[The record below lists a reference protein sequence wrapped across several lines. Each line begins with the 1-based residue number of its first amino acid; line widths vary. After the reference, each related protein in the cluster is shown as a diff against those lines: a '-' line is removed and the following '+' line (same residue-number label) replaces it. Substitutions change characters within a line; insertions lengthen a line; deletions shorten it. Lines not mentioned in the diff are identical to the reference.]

1 MLGGLGV
8 AAVAGGGWALAS
20 VVGPERPVTMTP
32 ESSAHPAALDRSAL
46 RRRTAIG
53 DARHVYEVDGRATP
67 YYVQD
72 AFAATLAAWMTTHR
86 TLTGQ
91 RPDALHSYG
100 GWTQGAGTSWHHS
113 GQALDIA
120 RLRTGGADVA
130 SLRYD
135 RWRDDTAAEVRRRLR
150 TYWQVA
156 AGLHLHFADVLTYLF
171 DASHSNHI
179 HVDSGRFGP
188 GGVPRLI
195 PRSGAQVQAIQAM
208 CVHVWGRTGVQTS
221 GELDGPTRDATTAI
235 LRDHGGTGELT
246 DGVEAWQ
253 AFLRATI
260 RQARDA

>member
-1 MLGGLGV
+1 V
-8 AAVAGGGWALAS
+8 IA
-20 VVGPERPVTMTP
+20 PDHPVTMTP
-32 ESSAHPAALDRSAL
+32 EARDHPVAVERSVL
-46 RRRTAIG
+46 RRR
-53 DARHVYEVDGRATP
+53 DAVGGAAHHYEVDGRATP

-86 TLTGQ
+86 ALTGQ
-91 RPDALHSYG
+91 RPEALHSYG
-100 GWTQGAGTSWHHS
+100 GWTRGAGTSWHHS
-113 GQALDIA
+113 GQALDVA
-120 RLRTGGADVA
+120 RLRADGRDVA

-171 DASHSNHI
+171 DASHANHI

-195 PRSGAQVQAIQAM
+195 PRSGAQVQAVQAM
-208 CVHVWGRTGVQTS
+208 CVHVWGRGEVTITGR
-221 GELDGPTRDATTAI
+221 LDAATRDATTAI
-235 LRDHGGTGELT
+235 LRDHGGEGELT

-253 AFLRATI
+253 AFLRATM
-260 RQARDA
+260 REARDA